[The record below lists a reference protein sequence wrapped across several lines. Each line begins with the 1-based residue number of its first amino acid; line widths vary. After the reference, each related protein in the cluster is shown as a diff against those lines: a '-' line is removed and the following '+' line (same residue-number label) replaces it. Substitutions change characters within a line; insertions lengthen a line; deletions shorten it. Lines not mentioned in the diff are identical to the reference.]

1 MRYAIITPVK
11 NEDKYI
17 ALTIESVI
25 RQSIKPERWII
36 VDDGSTDDTP
46 DIVKKYAAENDFIE
60 LQLRKSESNTR
71 DVGYG
76 GIRAFNYGA
85 NSIDFKQFD
94 FIVNLDADVSFAPDY
109 FEKLFKKFG
118 EMPDLGIAGG
128 KGWNYRFDKLV
139 PEKIPVTH
147 VPGYTKVYRREC
159 YADIYP
165 VKELPSWD
173 TIDELQAQ
181 YKGWK
186 TLNFDDISI
195 IHHKPMS
202 LSADSFLKGKF
213 VQGRIS
219 HLIGYPLDFMLPR
232 TVKVMLEVP
241 YIIGGL
247 SLLAGFITGLVCRDE
262 IVVEKELVR
271 FMRSKLRA
279 RMFRPLR
286 SRGE

>member
-1 MRYAIITPVK
+1 VYKRQ
-11 NEDKYI
+11 DKYI

-25 RQSIKPERWII
+25 NQTIRPERWII

-46 DIVKKYAAENDFIE
+46 NIVKKYAAENDFIE
-60 LQLRKSESNTR
+60 LQLRKSVCNAR

-76 GIRAFNYGA
+76 GIRAFNHGA
-85 NSIDFKQFD
+85 RSIDFNNFD
-94 FIVNLDADVSFAPDY
+94 FIVNLDADVSFDPDY
-109 FEKLFKKFG
+109 FEKLFKKFE

-159 YADIYP
+159 YADIFP
-165 VKELPSWD
+165 VRELPSWD

-202 LSADSFLKGKF
+202 LSADSFVKGKF

-219 HLIGYPLDFMLPR
+219 HSIGYPLDFMLPR

-241 YIIGGL
+241 YIVGGL
-247 SLLAGFITGLVCRDE
+247 SLLAGFMTGLVARDE
-262 IVVEKELVR
+262 IIIEKELVR
-271 FMRSKLRA
+271 FLRSN
-279 RMFRPLR
+279 LR
-286 SRGE
+286 SRILGLFKRHGD